1 MNILLNN
8 IVSVPTAAQQGA
20 VTIGN
25 FDGVHRGHKAIIEQV
40 RRLADEVSG
49 PAVVFTF
56 DPPPARL
63 LRPEEA
69 PEALTEIERR
79 AELLTKLG
87 VDFVI
92 VFHTTMDL
100 LRLEPEEFFEQ
111 IVVGKLKAKAIAE
124 GENFRFGRK
133 RRGDIALLQDLC
145 NKFNIRFSLLE
156 PTQDQGEWISS
167 TRVRTQIEQGNISIA
182 NGLLVEPYRITG
194 VVAHGVARGRTLGF
208 PTANLEQ
215 ILVLCPPVGVYAGR
229 VVAFKNHSNVIDE
242 RVTNSPVGL
251 PVAIN
256 IGPNPTFDE
265 FRLKVEAHIIGFD
278 GNLYG
283 NELVIEL
290 FDKIRDVRKFESKEH
305 LLAQLHDDIDQAK
318 RIAHLSKFEMP

>member
-145 NKFNIRFSLLE
+145 
-156 PTQDQGEWISS
+156 
-167 TRVRTQIEQGNISIA
+167 GNSQ
-182 NGLLVEPYRITG
+182 TG
-194 VVAHGVARGRTLGF
+194 TTGR
-208 PTANLEQ
+208 P
-215 ILVLCPPVGVYAGR
+215 
-229 VVAFKNHSNVIDE
+229 
-242 RVTNSPVGL
+242 
-251 PVAIN
+251 
-256 IGPNPTFDE
+256 
-265 FRLKVEAHIIGFD
+265 
-278 GNLYG
+278 
-283 NELVIEL
+283 
-290 FDKIRDVRKFESKEH
+290 
-305 LLAQLHDDIDQAK
+305 
-318 RIAHLSKFEMP
+318 